1 MSAPTLA
8 RLASVHREGRG
19 DPVEDARESL
29 VATLAWMTATA
40 VAQPIPIP
48 TFTPPPA
55 AAESWRDPAGTLT
68 PNRPVSGAGDCAGAA
83 IGSDGRVVADLQTDA
98 LGPIRLVVQRT
109 KTGLSVV
116 VGLRSAAGITV
127 TEAQRAGLEQALL
140 AAGLAV
146 SSVTFVH
153 LREDGTAF
161 ALHDQGSLEAP
172 NGEATYIAA
181 GEDPRARSSSKR
193 KINTLG

>member
-8 RLASVHREGRG
+8 RLASVHREGTG

-55 AAESWRDPAGTLT
+55 AAESWRAPAGALT
-68 PNRPVSGAGDCAGAA
+68 PNRPGAGDGAA

-127 TEAQRAGLEQALL
+127 TEAQRVGLEQALL

-181 GEDPRARSSSKR
+181 GEGPRDRSSSKR